1 MIDRAATE
9 WEEATCYL
17 NGQWTAL
24 SDAKVSVLDRGFI
37 FGDGVYEVIAVDTVD
52 GVGAPLGAS
61 VGAPIRAPF
70 RAHQHFVRLQRSLDW
85 VRIDNPLDVE
95 QWLDLIAEVID
106 RHPWPRQLVYVQ
118 VTRGAAKRDHPFP
131 AAVAP
136 TVFVSTSPWPAI
148 PAEQIE
154 RGVAA
159 VTHADERW
167 LHCDIKSTSLL
178 GNVMMK
184 QYAIDNGASETVMLR
199 DGFLTEGS
207 STNISVIKN
216 GVISTP
222 PKTVQILPGI
232 TVDGLAQIAADHG
245 VEVQVRPIS
254 AAELRAA
261 DEVWLSSSGREV
273 LAIVSLDGVVVG
285 AGANAGSPGPMYR
298 HMHAWF
304 QQAKQADARHWVTLR
319 AERLTDKRAA

>member
-1 MIDRAATE
+1 MID
-9 WEEATCYL
+9 WQQATCYL
-17 NGQWTAL
+17 NGHWTAL

-37 FGDGVYEVIAVDTVD
+37 FGDGVYEVIAVDTID
-52 GVGAPLGAS
+52 GIGAPF
-61 VGAPIRAPF
+61 RAPF
-70 RAHQHFVRLQRSLDW
+70 RATEHFARLQRSLDW
-85 VRIDNPLDVE
+85 VRIDNPLGVE
-95 QWLDLIAEVID
+95 QWLDLTAEVID

-118 VTRGAAKRDHPFP
+118 VTRGAARRDHPFP
-131 AAVAP
+131 SAVTP

-159 VTHADERW
+159 VTHVDERW

-184 QYAIDNGASETVMLR
+184 QYAIDHGASETVLLR

-207 STNISVIKN
+207 STNISVIKG

-232 TVDGLAQIAADHG
+232 TVDGLAQIAAEHG
-245 VEVQVRPIS
+245 VGVQVRPIA

-273 LAIVSLDGVVVG
+273 LAIVSLDGAAVG
-285 AGANAGSPGPMYR
+285 SGNPGPMYR
-298 HMHAWF
+298 NMHAWF
-304 QQAKQADARHWVTLR
+304 QQAKQADARQWAAQRAKRRNEEVT
-319 AERLTDKRAA
+319 ESRAA